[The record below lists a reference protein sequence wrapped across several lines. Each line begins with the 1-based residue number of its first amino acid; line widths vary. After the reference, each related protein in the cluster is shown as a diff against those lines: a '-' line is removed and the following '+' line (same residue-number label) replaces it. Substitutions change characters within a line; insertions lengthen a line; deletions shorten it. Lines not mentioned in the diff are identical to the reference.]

1 MTEPK
6 IKLDDFSKPSFNQ
19 LIPSFMRNA
28 NVMYQ
33 IKQKIDA
40 ISWDIEGELVYKI

>member
-6 IKLDDFSKPSFNQ
+6 IKLNDFSKPSLNH

-28 NVMYQ
+28 NIMYQ
-33 IKQKIDA
+33 IKLKIDE
-40 ISWDIEGELVYKI
+40 INWKYEGELVY

>member
-6 IKLDDFSKPSFNQ
+6 IKLDNFSKPSLNY
-19 LIPSFMRNA
+19 LIPSYMRNA

-33 IKQKIDA
+33 IKQKIDE
-40 ISWDIEGELVYKI
+40 ISWDNEGELV

>member
-6 IKLDDFSKPSFNQ
+6 IKLDDFSKPSLNH

-33 IKQKIDA
+33 IKQKIDE
-40 ISWDIEGELVYKI
+40 ISWDNECELLY